1 MCAWRDGEQISKA
14 SPRGEPVFGSIRV
27 QDTSTTYNCYDDAGD
42 SPTKNTDVFKESP
55 RLGFTYCSTG
65 QTNTFSDI
73 SNIF

>member
-1 MCAWRDGEQISKA
+1 MTEQISNP
-14 SPRGEPVFGSIRV
+14 SLRGETVFGSIHGT
-27 QDTSTTYNCYDDAGD
+27 QAISTTYNCYDDAGD